1 MGLLEQ
7 ALSDVG
13 HHSLVFS
20 DLGWNSYESAKF
32 WRKVDI
38 LSFLSN
44 FEKWLTNGTNF
55 DTVGGQE
62 VVNHVGSSLFISVVE
77 DVVSWV
83 HVPLDLVDL
92 VGTVRAVFGHN
103 DGSFKLSV
111 DKICIMSL
119 ASIIY

>member
-1 MGLLEQ
+1 VGLLEQ

-83 HVPLDLVDL
+83 HVPLDLVDF
-92 VGTVRAVFGHN
+92 VSSVRSIFGHYN
-103 DGSFKLSV
+103 GPLKFTV
-111 DKICIMSL
+111 YKILIVAL
-119 ASIIY
+119 